1 MRASHLLFVVL
12 FLMLVQNLL
21 GQQADVLS
29 IQFTKTDLS
38 VTPGKVLNLA
48 FQIQNHSADT
58 VEVLPVFSY
67 PESWNIV
74 TRPLKMQLKPK
85 AFSLGIVSFKVP
97 NNYSV
102 GKYPFQVELRNV
114 TSHAMLAVS
123 QIEIQVT
130 EVENIT
136 LQLVDKTDHVM
147 AGDNISANY
156 LIQNLGNTEKKIFL
170 NTGNCDVVGSPD
182 LKLQPGQSAE
192 VRIIKTTSEE
202 SIESRKESF
211 TLRAQINDRILESV
225 YASTIV
231 LPSKK
236 AKEDLFFRF
245 PVKASATYLS
255 TNRNNDFQSAYQF
268 EIEGRGS
275 LDPEGKHQLGFLA
288 RWPNNADLS
297 FLGLYDQYYFFYSQK
312 NVDLFLGEKSYIV
325 TPLTE
330 NSRFGRGAEAKFML
344 NNGLAFGAMY
354 IKPRF
359 FEEIEDEM
367 AAFSEFNFGKQ
378 NSVGVYFLS
387 KKYLA
392 YEDPAQLI
400 SFTSQ
405 LNPFEH
411 TSLELEYSRGELNDQ
426 ASNAWR
432 AGLNTRFSIFQISGI
447 YYDAGQYYPGYY
459 TNSRF
464 YSANAGARI
473 TKKLSLTV
481 NVREDF
487 NNAQLDTFFVVAP
500 YSRSLQGGVNYR
512 LASESSVKLYWRET
526 ERKDRLS
533 LQKFHYTTDSWNLQ
547 FSQRLKRFNY
557 SLTGE
562 LGETTNYL
570 LDEGQNKQNSYRIG
584 TNLTYQFNTRNSI
597 RFFGHWSNINQFVS
611 DDQRSL
617 MAGLSAT
624 SRITRN
630 LRMNF
635 YLQNAYDID
644 DYYRNRNLM
653 QFNIDYSFLKRHTIS
668 LRSFYTIFK
677 SQTSDPEFTLSATY
691 SYNIGI
697 PLKQVIKAGKISGR
711 ITDQQGN
718 AVDGVYIKVLSE
730 IAVSDKAGEFEFKA
744 VPPGKQLLTIDRD
757 KLKIDETTNSPLP
770 LELDV
775 FENEVSQVNI
785 QILKGA
791 RIKGRLKLGETSF
804 AVLEDMQT
812 SAANIVVEL
821 KTEFETY
828 RITTDKDGY
837 FSFPL
842 VRPGEVV
849 FRIYANTVPSGYQ
862 AAQSSYEYDLLPGE
876 EREIDLVLQPKK
888 KNIIF
893 KQSGTTISVKGS
905 VGMMKVAN
913 VSKPE
918 KAEAKPYY
926 TIQIGAFRKPLPK
939 DADFLSGHVF
949 YFEKQIDNFHKYFV
963 GKFNSEKEVK
973 KQLKQLKLRYKN
985 AFPVVVVSD
994 EIMTLNQF
1002 KTSNK

>member
-1 MRASHLLFVVL
+1 MRASRLLIVVI
-12 FLMLVQNLL
+12 FLVLCRNVA
-21 GQQADVLS
+21 GQGADRLS
-29 IQFTKTDLS
+29 IQFNTTDIS
-38 VTPGKVLNLA
+38 VIPGKIVNLA
-48 FQIQNHSADT
+48 FRVQNHSEDT
-58 VEVLPVFSY
+58 LDALPVFSH

-74 TRPLKMQLKPK
+74 TRPFNMQLKPN
-85 AFSLGIVSFKVP
+85 ALSLGIVSFKVP
-97 NNYSV
+97 NNHPV
-102 GKYPFQVELRNV
+102 GKFAFQVELHNV
-114 TSHAMLAVS
+114 TNDALLAVS
-123 QIEIQVT
+123 QIEVQVK

-147 AGDNISANY
+147 AGENISANY

-170 NTGNCDVVGSPD
+170 NTGNCDIVGSPD
-182 LKLQPGQSAE
+182 LKLQPGESAG
-192 VRIIKTTSEE
+192 VKIVKATSEE

-225 YASTIV
+225 YASSIV

-236 AKEDLFFRF
+236 AKQDLFFRF

-268 EIEGRGS
+268 EIEGRGT
-275 LDPEGKHQLGFLA
+275 LDPQGKHRLGFLA

-297 FLGLYDQYYFFYSQK
+297 FLGLYDQYYLYYSQK
-312 NVDLFLGEKSYIV
+312 NVDLFLGEKSYNL

-330 NSRFGRGAEAKFML
+330 NSRFGRGAEAKFTL

-354 IKPRF
+354 VKPRF
-359 FEEIEDEM
+359 YEEIEDEL

-378 NSVGVYFLS
+378 NSVGVYLLS
-387 KKYLA
+387 KKYLG
-392 YEDPAQLI
+392 YDDPAQLI
-400 SFTSQ
+400 SVTSQ
-405 LNPFEH
+405 LNPFES
-411 TSLELEYSRGELNDQ
+411 TSLELEYSRGEFNEQ
-426 ASNAWR
+426 GSNAWR
-432 AGLNTRFSIFQISGI
+432 AGLNSRFSIFQLSGI
-447 YYDAGQYYPGYY
+447 YYDAGKYYPGYY

-473 TKKLSLTV
+473 SEKLSLTV

-500 YSRSLQGGVNYR
+500 YSRSFQGGLNYR
-512 LASESSVKLYWRET
+512 IGSESSVKLYWRET

-570 LDEGQNKQNSYRIG
+570 LADGENKQNSYRVS

-597 RFFGHWSNINQFVS
+597 RLFGHWSNINQFVS

-617 MAGLSAT
+617 MAGLSAS

-653 QFNIDYSFLKRHTIS
+653 QFNLDYSFLKRHTIS

-691 SYNIGI
+691 SYNLGI
-697 PLKQVIKAGKISGR
+697 PLKQVIKAGKIEGR

-718 AVDGVYIKVLSE
+718 AVEGIYIKVLSE

-757 KLKIDETTNSPLP
+757 KLKIDETTNIRMP

-775 FENEVSQVNI
+775 LENEVSQVNI

-791 RIKGRLKLGETSF
+791 RIKGQLKLGEASLS
-804 AVLEDMQT
+804 ALDDMQA

-821 KTEFETY
+821 KTDFESY
-828 RITTDKDGY
+828 RITTDKSGS

-842 VRPGEVV
+842 VRPGTVV
-849 FRIYANTVPSGYQ
+849 FRIYANTIPAGYQ
-862 AAQSSYEYDLLPGE
+862 AAQSSYEYELLPGE
-876 EREIDLVLQPKK
+876 EREIDLVLSAKK

-893 KQSGTTISVKGS
+893 KPSGTAMSVKGGVS
-905 VGMMKVAN
+905 TVKVA
-913 VSKPE
+913 STTKPE

-926 TIQIGAFRKPLPK
+926 TIQIGAFKKPLPK
-939 DADFLSGHVF
+939 DADFLSGHTF

-963 GKFNSEKEVK
+963 GKYDSEEAV
-973 KQLKQLKLRYKN
+973 LKQLKVLKLRYRN
-985 AFPVVVVSD
+985 AFPVVVVND

-1002 KTSNK
+1002 NTRIK